1 MSFSET
7 SSFEDIFRSLL
18 HNPYVLAKV
27 EKMLPT
33 ILTTSSFEEIILE
46 LLRDPRVF
54 VNLEESSIH
63 TIMVALG
70 REWACKI
77 NDIRNRKKH
86 YNKVLAV
93 CQNGHAH

>member
-1 MSFSET
+1 MSVSET

-18 HNPYVLAKV
+18 HNPYVLAMV

-33 ILTTSSFEEIILE
+33 ILTTMSSFEEIILE

-54 VNLEESSIH
+54 VNLEDSSIH

-70 REWACKI
+70 REWDCEI
-77 NDIRNRKKH
+77 GGYRNKKEH
-86 YNKVLAV
+86 
-93 CQNGHAH
+93 

>member
-1 MSFSET
+1 MSVSET

-33 ILTTSSFEEIILE
+33 ILTTMSSFEEIIRE
-46 LLRDPRVF
+46 LLCDPHVF

-70 REWACKI
+70 REWDCEI
-77 NDIRNRKKH
+77 GGYRNKKERKH
-86 YNKVLAV
+86 R
-93 CQNGHAH
+93 

>member
-1 MSFSET
+1 MSVSET

-18 HNPYVLAKV
+18 RNPYVLAKV
-27 EKMLPT
+27 TKMLPT
-33 ILTTSSFEEIILE
+33 LLTMSSFEEIICK
-46 LLRDPRVF
+46 LLCDPEIF
-54 VNLEESSIH
+54 VNLEESSIQ
-63 TIMVALG
+63 TIMVGLG